1 MENDSMTQRR
11 AKTIIAVMIGLLML
25 SLIPIMIQTSV
36 ERVVNALI
44 IVSEERPQF
53 SSGITLFT
61 LFYPLWRAF
70 IFVGGIA
77 LLVIAPSIL
86 KGEKWAYP
94 TTMLI
99 YALPSI
105 AGMFMSLPYVSFV
118 EGFPLPMPISWIGL
132 AGFWSS
138 IFLRKVEAREKWA
151 QFLALTFI
159 GMLSTHA
166 FVIGI
171 GAQRMLL
178 TRPGK
183 PLFEGLE
190 WWILTMSGEVN
201 WIGVVLLIASIP
213 LLAAKRVRGWWL
225 AVIASFAIVAIN
237 VPTQLIRTST
247 FDYLIGAV
255 IAAGVLVFTML
266 PTFKRRLIGETE
278 D

>member
-1 MENDSMTQRR
+1 MEKDSVTQRR
-11 AKTIIAVMIGLLML
+11 VKTIIAVVIGLLMI

-44 IVSEERPQF
+44 IVSEERPAF

-61 LFYPLWRAF
+61 LFYPLWRA
-70 IFVGGIA
+70 ILFVGGMA
-77 LLVIAPSIL
+77 LLVIAPSIWQ
-86 KGEKWAYP
+86 GEKWTYP
-94 TTMLI
+94 TAMFL

-183 PLFEGLE
+183 PLYEGLE
-190 WWILTMSGEVN
+190 WWILTMSGEIN
-201 WIGVVLLIASIP
+201 WICVALLIGSIP
-213 LLAAKRVRGWWL
+213 LLAAKKVRGWWL
-225 AVIASFAIVAIN
+225 AVTASFAILAIN
-237 VPTQLIRTST
+237 VPTQIIRTST
-247 FDYLIGAV
+247 LDYLYGSI
-255 IAAGVLVFTML
+255 IAIGVLAFTMV
-266 PTFKRRLIGETE
+266 PTFKQRIIGGGG

>member
-1 MENDSMTQRR
+1 MENDSVTQRR
-11 AKTIIAVMIGLLML
+11 IKTIIAVVTGLLMI

-44 IVSEERPQF
+44 MVSEERPAF
-53 SSGITLFT
+53 SSGVTLFT
-61 LFYPLWRAF
+61 LFYPLWRA
-70 IFVGGIA
+70 ILFVGGTA
-77 LLVIAPSIL
+77 LLVIAPSIW
-86 KGEKWAYP
+86 KGEKWTYP
-94 TTMLI
+94 TAMFL

-105 AGMFMSLPYVSFV
+105 AGMFMTLPYVSFV

-183 PLFEGLE
+183 PLYEGLE
-190 WWILTMSGEVN
+190 WWILTMSGEIN
-201 WIGVVLLIASIP
+201 WICVVLLIASIP

-225 AVIASFAIVAIN
+225 AVTASFAILAIN
-237 VPTQLIRTST
+237 VPTQIIRTST
-247 FDYLIGAV
+247 LDYLYGSI
-255 IAAGVLVFTML
+255 IAIGVLVFTML
-266 PTFKRRLIGETE
+266 PTFKGRLIGKGGV
-278 D
+278 